1 MKQAWKYKIT
11 LRVATGLLAVTV
23 LWLNPP
29 GAAGSECGACGDTA
43 AKKAAAPEKDV
54 AKAEAADCG
63 AQGNEAAE
71 AGHGHGGHKSGGDP
85 VATALAN
92 CEHKVPLYQCA
103 ECRYEAGV
111 VKADASLWKNE
122 KGGLLTDL
130 TVSNR
135 KVRAAMTLTGEVRLN
150 ENAAVHLS
158 PRVAGVIE
166 SVAVDI
172 GATVKVG
179 DELFAIN
186 SMEFGRALS
195 DYERSRALT
204 ALSEK
209 NYAREKTLVAQKASP
224 EQDLIA
230 AQMTY
235 EQHRTELRA
244 AEQTLHVMGLTE
256 ENVTR
261 LQDGAH
267 GPAVS
272 RLATRAPLSGT
283 VVERHAVIGELVEPG
298 KDVMLIADLTTMWVW
313 ANVHE
318 RDLAALVKAREV
330 GPIPVSIMVNAY
342 PGRTFAGKIDYIGV
356 TVDEQTR
363 TVKVRAT
370 VANTDRALRPGMFCE
385 VRAALGAEE
394 EALTVPRAA
403 LLSDEG
409 QDFVFAHWKD
419 DYFMR
424 RFITKGRDFV
434 EHIEVRDGLKPGERI
449 VAEGAFLLKSDIL
462 REKMGAGCAD

>member
-1 MKQAWKYKIT
+1 MKQAQKHEMP
-11 LRVATGLLAVTV
+11 LRVAAGLLAAVCWMASEPV
-23 LWLNPP
+23 HAEEGHGKNP
-29 GAAGSECGACGDTA
+29 SH
-43 AKKAAAPEKDV
+43 
-54 AKAEAADCG
+54 
-63 AQGNEAAE
+63 E
-71 AGHGHGGHKSGGDP
+71 AGGDKAGETNRGDNADP

-92 CEHKVPLYQCA
+92 CEHKIPIYQCV

-111 VKADASLWKNE
+111 VKADASIWKNA
-122 KGGLLTDL
+122 KGGLLVAL
-130 TVSNR
+130 TVTNR
-135 KVRAAMTLTGEVRLN
+135 KVRTTMTLTGEIRMN
-150 ENAAVHLS
+150 ENATVHLS

-172 GATVKVG
+172 GATVKAG

-195 DYERSRALT
+195 DYEGSRAMT

-209 NYAREKTLVAQKASP
+209 NCEREKTLVAQKASP

-244 AEQTLHVMGLTE
+244 TEQSLHVIGLTE
-256 ENVTR
+256 QDVAK
-261 LQDGAH
+261 LQDGVH

-272 RLATRAPLSGT
+272 RLATRAPLGGT
-283 VVERHAVIGELVEPG
+283 VVEKHAVIGELVEPG
-298 KDVMLIADLTTMWVW
+298 KNVMLIADLTTMWAW

-318 RDLAALVKAREV
+318 RDLAVLVKAREV
-330 GPIPVSIMVNAY
+330 GPIPVSVKVNAY
-342 PGRTFAGKIDYIGV
+342 PGKAFAGKIDYIGV
-356 TVDEQTR
+356 TLDEQTR

-370 VANTDRALRPGMFCE
+370 VKNTDRALRPGMFCE
-385 VRAALGAEE
+385 VCVALGAEE
-394 EALTVPRAA
+394 EVLTVPRAA
-403 LLSDEG
+403 VLADEG
-409 QDFVFAHWKD
+409 RNFVFAHWKD

-424 RFITKGRDFV
+424 RFITTGRDFV
-434 EHIEVRDGLKPGERI
+434 EYIEVRDGLKPGERI
-449 VAEGAFLLKSDIL
+449 VAEGAFLMKSDVL